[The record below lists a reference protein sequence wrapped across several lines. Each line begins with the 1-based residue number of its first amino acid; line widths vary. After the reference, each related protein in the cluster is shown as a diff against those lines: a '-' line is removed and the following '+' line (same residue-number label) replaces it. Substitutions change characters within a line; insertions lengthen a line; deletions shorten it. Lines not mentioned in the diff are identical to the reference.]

1 MDETNLLTRDFN
13 SCLDSFGLKQQI
25 NFPTHSKGHILD
37 LVSCSGIT
45 PTQCIASSFPLSDHK
60 LITFNVT
67 IKASKTHVPRTSAFR
82 KINSIN
88 LDAFSSEISDLQPA
102 HFTSSPKDLVFNYN
116 FNLNN
121 ILNTFAPIKQR
132 SVSFNRSAPW
142 FNYDLRC
149 LKSEGRRLERLS
161 KTTGLTIHKDL
172 YKNHLLHYK
181 DSIHTAKSVYYSNL
195 ISSSEGNSKTL
206 FSLFSKI
213 TKPPELLLNSM
224 VSSDY
229 CNSLVSFFTSK
240 ISNIHQQLHATTDP
254 VSEVE
259 PILTTPSHLFSS
271 FSLPSAT
278 EISNLIRESKS
289 SACLLDPLPTVLLK
303 ACLPSL
309 VPLISTIIYS
319 SLSTGVVPAALKT
332 ACITPILKKPG
343 ADPTNFDNLR
353 PISKLPFISK
363 ILEKVVAF
371 QLHSYLN
378 SHNLYEHFQSGFR
391 PQHSTETAL
400 VKITNDL
407 LMAADSGHLSI
418 LVLLDLSAAFDTTS
432 HSILLKRLASIG
444 ISHTSLAWFT
454 SYISDRTQFIQLQ
467 SHSSSSSPVTA
478 GVPQGSVLGPLL
490 FIIYLLPLGYIFR
503 KYNVD
508 FHCYADDTQLYISSN
523 PNASLPPIS
532 LSNCLSEIRSW
543 LSQNL
548 LKLNSNKTE
557 LLLIGTASVLKNS
570 PNFSINIDDSTVHPS
585 LQVKSLGVILD
596 GTLSFQSHINHVT
609 RVAYYHLR
617 NINNILF
624 PDGQTPLFARLGFL
638 EADQYQ
644 RALHLV

>member
-1 MDETNLLTRDFN
+1 SLSSIIGSSHIHHHLL
-13 SCLDSFGLKQQI
+13 
-25 NFPTHSKGHILD
+25 FPQYQNC
-37 LVSCSGIT
+37 SCSI
-45 PTQCIASSFPLSDHK
+45 
-60 LITFNVT
+60 
-67 IKASKTHVPRTSAFR
+67 
-82 KINSIN
+82 
-88 LDAFSSEISDLQPA
+88 
-102 HFTSSPKDLVFNYN
+102 
-116 FNLNN
+116 
-121 ILNTFAPIKQR
+121 
-132 SVSFNRSAPW
+132 
-142 FNYDLRC
+142 
-149 LKSEGRRLERLS
+149 
-161 KTTGLTIHKDL
+161 
-172 YKNHLLHYK
+172 
-181 DSIHTAKSVYYSNL
+181 
-195 ISSSEGNSKTL
+195 
-206 FSLFSKI
+206 
-213 TKPPELLLNSM
+213 
-224 VSSDY
+224 
-229 CNSLVSFFTSK
+229 
-240 ISNIHQQLHATTDP
+240 
-254 VSEVE
+254 
-259 PILTTPSHLFSS
+259 
-271 FSLPSAT
+271 
-278 EISNLIRESKS
+278 
-289 SACLLDPLPTVLLK
+289 
-303 ACLPSL
+303 
-309 VPLISTIIYS
+309 
-319 SLSTGVVPAALKT
+319 KT

-363 ILEKVVAF
+363 ILEKVVASK
-371 QLHSYLN
+371 LHSYLN
-378 SHNLYEHFQSGFR
+378 SHNLYEQFQSGFR

-407 LMAADSGHLSI
+407 LKAADSGHLSI
-418 LVLLDLSAAFDTTS
+418 LVSLDRSAAFDTLS

-478 GVPQGSVLGPLL
+478 GVPQESVLGPLL

-503 KYNVD
+503 KYNID

-548 LKLNSNKTE
+548 LKLNSNKME

-617 NINNILF
+617 NIDRLRPFLTPHAAAILVHSLITSRVDYCNSLLFGLPTKSLHKLQLLQNSAARIVTGTPSRNHISPVLKNLHWLPIETRIIYKILLLTFKSVHGSTFIYVIYNLLLPLPDLLDPHLHFIWFNLELALPPWGAELSVALLHGSGTHF
-624 PDGQTPLFARLGFL
+624 PLPLEIRTIFHYSRHTSKPTYSNKFIPFRPRL
-638 EADQYQ
+638 
-644 RALHLV
+644 